1 MCINVVNFQTTKK
14 TTKKQHEHDQ
24 ASKDTKLHALSFTGS
39 MFMNGHVVL
48 TGVQIV
54 LITNSPVVPFI
65 GFTTTLLPLKL
76 KKKMEKMNF
85 IRTPHKAFFTIHTII
100 LIAQGFVKHAGNKI
114 QAFQGHEQ
122 AQNDDAWRKTLKS
135 LQSKK
140 KTFKIL

>member
-1 MCINVVNFQTTKK
+1 MCNNVVNLQTTKK
-14 TTKKQHEHDQ
+14 KTKKLHEHDQ

-76 KKKMEKMNF
+76 KKNGKNELYQD
-85 IRTPHKAFFTIHTII
+85 P
-100 LIAQGFVKHAGNKI
+100 
-114 QAFQGHEQ
+114 
-122 AQNDDAWRKTLKS
+122 S
-135 LQSKK
+135 
-140 KTFKIL
+140 